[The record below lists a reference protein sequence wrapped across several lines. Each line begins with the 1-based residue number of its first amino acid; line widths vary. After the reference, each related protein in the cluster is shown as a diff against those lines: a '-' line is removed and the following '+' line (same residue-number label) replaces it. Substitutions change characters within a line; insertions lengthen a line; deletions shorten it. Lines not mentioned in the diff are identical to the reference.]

1 MLRLSW
7 TSPLK
12 RATSGDFRYLRLR
25 LLVALRNNRRHGC
38 IICELKFNSLEKPKC
53 YRRRCCWPDG
63 IRGLLGRPPL
73 FDKRDI
79 QTRRRKIHVL
89 EGQYDEARLGKVSKA
104 VQEALMSAL
113 GVPPDDF
120 FQIIHI
126 LPRSQF
132 RHTPSFLG
140 LEYSDGCWRSPSS
153 PVVRKRNDWDC

>member
-1 MLRLSW
+1 M
-7 TSPLK
+7 P
-12 RATSGDFRYLRLR
+12 
-25 LLVALRNNRRHGC
+25 VA
-38 IICELKFNSLEKPKC
+38 
-53 YRRRCCWPDG
+53 
-63 IRGLLGRPPL
+63 
-73 FDKRDI
+73 
-79 QTRRRKIHVL
+79 KIHVL

-140 LEYSDGCWRSPSS
+140 LEYSDGLIVLEVTFISGRPKEKRLGLLKALNDGVVSAAGISPDDLMITLYEVPGEYISFGRGLAQRSHISNGDDNGPRLRRREGTRHHK
-153 PVVRKRNDWDC
+153 VRRGLR